1 MAVLPILHY
10 PDPRLRKPAAPVTQ
24 FGTALQRVVSDMFET
39 MYKAPGI
46 GLAAPQV
53 NLAQRIVVIDISRE
67 CNEPRTFINPEI
79 LERQGK
85 DVMEEGCLS
94 VPDTYETVER
104 ASWIKVRAQDVDGQ
118 FFELTCEGL
127 LAVCVQHELDHLDG
141 KLFVDRLS
149 TLKRSRIRR
158 KFEKAQRLAL

>member
-24 FGTALQRVVSDMFET
+24 FGAALQRVVSDMFET

-67 CNEPRTFINPEI
+67 CNEPRIFINPEI

-104 ASWIKVRAQDVDGQ
+104 ASWIKVRAQEVDGQ
-118 FFELTCEGL
+118 FFELACEGL
-127 LAVCVQHELDHLDG
+127 LAVCVQHEIDHLDG

>member
-10 PDPRLRKPAAPVTQ
+10 PDPRLRKPAVPVTQ
-24 FGTALQRVVSDMFET
+24 FGPEIRRTVADMLET

-53 NLAQRIVVIDISRE
+53 NIGQRIVVIDISRE
-67 CNEPRTFINPEI
+67 ANEPRTFINPEI
-79 LERQGK
+79 LERRGK

-94 VPDTYETVER
+94 VPDTFETVER
-104 ASWIKVRAQDVDGQ
+104 AAWIKVRAQDADGDP
-118 FFELTCEGL
+118 FELECEGL
-127 LAVCVQHELDHLDG
+127 LAVCVQHEIDHLDG

>member
-1 MAVLPILHY
+1 
-10 PDPRLRKPAAPVTQ
+10 
-24 FGTALQRVVSDMFET
+24 VVSDMFET

-67 CNEPRTFINPEI
+67 CNEPRIFINPEI

-118 FFELTCEGL
+118 FFELACEGL
-127 LAVCVQHELDHLDG
+127 LAVCVQHEIDHLDG
-141 KLFVDRLS
+141 KLIVDRLS

>member
-24 FGTALQRVVSDMFET
+24 FGAALQRVVSDMFET

-67 CNEPRTFINPEI
+67 CNEPRIFINPEI

-118 FFELTCEGL
+118 FFELACEGL
-127 LAVCVQHELDHLDG
+127 LAVCVQHEIDHLDG

>member
-1 MAVLPILHY
+1 MALLPILHY
-10 PDPRLRKPAAPVTQ
+10 PDPRLRKQAAPVQQ
-24 FGTALQRVVSDMFET
+24 FGPEIRQIVADMFET

-53 NLAQRIVVIDISRE
+53 NIGQRIVVIDISRDAS
-67 CNEPRTFINPEI
+67 EPRTFINPEV
-79 LERQGK
+79 LDRRGN

-104 ASWIKVRAQDVDGQ
+104 AAWIKVRAQDATGAV
-118 FFELTCEGL
+118 FELECEGL
-127 LAVCVQHELDHLDG
+127 LAVCVQHEIDHLDG